1 MLEEM
6 QVEVITMLNS
16 ISKDKLLSVCDF
28 LHVAEPEKIV
38 SKSCMSLISYV
49 LQHLED
55 ITELEDGG
63 MSELLRLRDQIIEL
77 NTVTESETAGQSEIT
92 ERDKLQR
99 ELDEIKSAMKQKL
112 SLIQQLEEVNTKQS
126 IVQPQLQIAAQPQ
139 QSVNA

>member
-1 MLEEM
+1 MKQVPSVSSQPLLSEKVHSSIKMETTVLKEM

-16 ISKDKLLSVCDF
+16 LTKDKFLSVFEF

-38 SKSCMSLISYV
+38 SKSCMSLISHV

-77 NTVTESETAGQSEIT
+77 NIFTESETTAHSETT
-92 ERDKLQR
+92 ETTEKDKLQR
-99 ELDEIKSAMKQKL
+99 GVRGAKKSN
-112 SLIQQLEEVNTKQS
+112 ETKTK
-126 IVQPQLQIAAQPQ
+126 
-139 QSVNA
+139 